1 VIATAATIAALMLG
15 VALLLAGWRL
25 LRGPSVADRI
35 LALDTCYVNVLALTV
50 VQGVRSGSA
59 VSFEVAIVIAL
70 LGFVGTVCC
79 ARYLQRGSVIE

>member
-1 VIATAATIAALMLG
+1 MIVIAANIAAVMLG

-50 VQGVRSGSA
+50 VLGVRSGSA
-59 VSFEVAIVIAL
+59 VSFEIAILIAL

-79 ARYLQRGSVIE
+79 ARYLQRGYVIE